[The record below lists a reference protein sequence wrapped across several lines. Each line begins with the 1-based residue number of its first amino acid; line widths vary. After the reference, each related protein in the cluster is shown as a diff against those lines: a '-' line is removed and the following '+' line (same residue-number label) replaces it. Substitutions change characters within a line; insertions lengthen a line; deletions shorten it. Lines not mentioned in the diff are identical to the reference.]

1 MIYKVRDWLKHFENN
16 RTRELKELRFI
27 ILPNKQDGDGYTE
40 LLNHP
45 NGAAHY
51 GAWCAIVQVASK
63 CEPRGTL
70 LRDGARP
77 HDSASLS
84 RLTRISKTV
93 FDEALSR
100 LLLIGW
106 LDDDDA
112 TMGAQPTQVQSDSTI
127 SQEDAT
133 TSASQSRTRLPK
145 SAPELNR
152 IELNR
157 TELNRKEEKRD
168 RPAASR
174 DARLDHPALQSVLKI
189 KGRYPAKDLWNLVIE
204 TLGEAPDEARLRDCW
219 VKWRGKGFNAENY
232 GWLTDW
238 YVSGIGANNGV
249 HKSTGYQTA
258 AERRDATFD
267 RQLAVVNELRSRS
280 SGAVDEVL
288 CRKSS

>member
-1 MIYKVRDWLKHFENN
+1 MIYKIRDWLKHFENN
-16 RTRELKELRFI
+16 RTRELKELRFV
-27 ILPNKQDGDGYTE
+27 ILPNKHDGDGYTE
-40 LLNHP
+40 LLDHP

-84 RLTRISKTV
+84 RLTRIPKIV

-112 TMGAQPTQVQSDSTI
+112 TMGAQPTQIQSDSTI
-127 SQEDAT
+127 PQEDAT

-152 IELNR
+152 TEQNRREGNR
-157 TELNRKEEKRD
+157 TEQNRREQNDPGANAPFVSPEFLDALENFEKHRKEKHSSLT
-168 RPAASR
+168 PT
-174 DARLDHPALQSVLKI
+174 ARKSLYRKLA
-189 KGRYPAKDLWNLVIE
+189 G
-204 TLGEAPDEARLRDCW
+204 LGEARAVAALVHSTEQGYTGCFEP
-219 VKWRGKGFNAENY
+219 
-232 GWLTDW
+232 
-238 YVSGIGANNGV
+238 GANGNGRRTNADENFDAV
-249 HKSTGYQTA
+249 ARVIKEIK
-258 AERRDATFD
+258 ER
-267 RQLAVVNELRSRS
+267 QGE
-280 SGAVDEVL
+280 
-288 CRKSS
+288 